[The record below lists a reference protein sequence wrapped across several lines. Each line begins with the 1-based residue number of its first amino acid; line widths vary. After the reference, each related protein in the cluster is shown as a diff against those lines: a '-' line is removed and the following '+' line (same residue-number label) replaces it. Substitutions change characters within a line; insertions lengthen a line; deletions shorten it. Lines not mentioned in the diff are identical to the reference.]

1 MKEINKFFYKITF
14 LIFFVFS
21 AQAESKVLS
30 IGNSEAKVTIKVFS
44 SLTCPHCANFH
55 SNIYEMLKKDYID
68 RGLVKFEHHAF
79 PLDLAALNAE
89 IIVRCQ
95 DNNNKKFELLT
106 EIYKKQTTWAV
117 GSDIKKINELI
128 KKIGVNFNL
137 SNEKMDTCLENDTVQ
152 DEILEQRIE
161 AQKEYKIES
170 TPTIIINEKK
180 YSGKINYKEF
190 KKNIDKKLSMNFKQL
205 EITGFKSFSEKT
217 TFFIEKGLTGIVG
230 PNGCGKSNIVESLR
244 WCMGE
249 NSAKSMRGSG
259 MEDVIFSGTSNRPSK
274 NISEVSLLLDN
285 QNKEG
290 PAQYEEFD
298 EISIKRKIEKDK
310 GSKYYINDKEVRARD
325 VQTFFADLST
335 GAHSPSLISQ
345 GRIGQLVTAKPIERK
360 SILEEAAGISGIHA
374 RRQEAETRLNAAENN
389 LKRADELKK
398 QQQKQLDNLKKQ
410 AEEATRYKEISG
422 EIKQIEAGLYFLKI
436 SEIEK
441 DKKQILE
448 KLSELDDEI
457 SAISID
463 FNHNNTLLEEENK
476 KLSPLR
482 DKKMESAAKLQK
494 LNLDMENLVE
504 EESRVKSLQDK
515 LEKSIKTIE
524 SDLERE
530 RSISLDADLNEKRL
544 SEEKDALLK
553 TENELLTVETNSTKE
568 LKESKNLLDGLQ
580 SQLDS
585 MLDQIEKDI
594 DEDKKLLKETFREL
608 KQLVKKIT
616 SSQEEYAEK
625 YGKDRSIQ
633 SDSIKRKERIKNI
646 DVELKN
652 WRNLK
657 SNSEK
662 MNSELS
668 NRKNKLFLELNDNQK
683 NPERIAT
690 SKGQNLQNLENT
702 KKRNEEIENE
712 LIAAE
717 KKYNLINQNL
727 KEIQIKLSDLKE
739 NKARNEAT
747 VEGIENRKKDLLH
760 SVKNELNINDEA
772 SLLPQSDL
780 NNISPNDLPT
790 LEEQSQK
797 VEKAKKKRES
807 LGSVNLRADEETKKY
822 ETEIK
827 KMEDDRADL
836 FSAIVKL
843 KSSIDELNQKGR
855 ERLLEAFTKVNRK
868 FNEVYTKLFNG
879 GTAKIELVDSDDP
892 LEAGLEMYVSPPG
905 KRLQSISLLS
915 GGEQALTAMSLV
927 FAVFLV
933 NPSPIC
939 VLDEVDA
946 PLDDANVTRFCSLL
960 DELTK
965 ITKTKFI
972 IITHHALTMSR
983 MHRLYGVTM
992 AEQGVSQLVSVDL
1005 QKAEELVA

>member
-1 MKEINKFFYKITF
+1 MK
-14 LIFFVFS
+14 
-21 AQAESKVLS
+21 
-30 IGNSEAKVTIKVFS
+30 
-44 SLTCPHCANFH
+44 
-55 SNIYEMLKKDYID
+55 
-68 RGLVKFEHHAF
+68 
-79 PLDLAALNAE
+79 
-89 IIVRCQ
+89 
-95 DNNNKKFELLT
+95 
-106 EIYKKQTTWAV
+106 
-117 GSDIKKINELI
+117 
-128 KKIGVNFNL
+128 
-137 SNEKMDTCLENDTVQ
+137 
-152 DEILEQRIE
+152 
-161 AQKEYKIES
+161 
-170 TPTIIINEKK
+170 
-180 YSGKINYKEF
+180 
-190 KKNIDKKLSMNFKQL
+190 FKQL
-205 EITGFKSFSEKT
+205 DITGFKSFSEKT
-217 TFFIEKGLTGIVG
+217 TFLIEDGLTGVVG
-230 PNGCGKSNIVESLR
+230 PNGCGKSNIVEALR

-259 MEDVIFSGTSNRPSK
+259 MEDVIFSGTSNRSSK
-274 NISEVSLLLDN
+274 NISEVTLLLDN

-290 PAQYEEFD
+290 PAQYKEFD
-298 EISIKRKIEKDK
+298 EIYIKRKIEKDK
-310 GSKYYINDKEVRARD
+310 GSKYFINDKEVRARD

-360 SILEEAAGISGIHA
+360 AVLEEAAGISGIHA

-389 LKRADELKK
+389 LKRADELRK

-410 AEEATRYKEISG
+410 AEEATKYKEISR
-422 EIKQIEAGLYFLKI
+422 EIKRVEAGLYYLKI
-436 SEIEK
+436 REIEK
-441 DKKQILE
+441 DKEKITE

-457 SAISID
+457 SALNID
-463 FNHNNTLLEEENK
+463 FNHNNTLLEEETK
-476 KLSPLR
+476 KLTPLR
-482 DKKMESAAKLQK
+482 DRKMESAASLQK
-494 LNLDMENLVE
+494 LNLDMSNLVE
-504 EESRVKSLQDK
+504 EEVRVKSLQEK

-530 RSISLDADLNEKRL
+530 KSISLDADLNEKRI
-544 SEEKDALLK
+544 SKEKDELLK
-553 TENELLTVETNSTKE
+553 TENKLLDVETSSSKE
-568 LKESKNLLDGLQ
+568 LKHSKK
-580 SQLDS
+580 QLDDLQTKLS
-585 MLDQIEKDI
+585 KMLDQIEKDI
-594 DEDKKLLKETFREL
+594 DDDKKLSKKTFGELREL
-608 KQLVKKIT
+608 VKSIT

-625 YGKDRSIQ
+625 FGKDKSIQ

-646 DVELKN
+646 DVELEN
-652 WRNLK
+652 WRNLRT
-657 SNSEK
+657 NSEK
-662 MNSELS
+662 MRLELTARKDKLKSEL
-668 NRKNKLFLELNDNQK
+668 NENQK

-712 LIAAE
+712 LIE
-717 KKYNLINQNL
+717 SERKYNAINENIKELQL
-727 KEIQIKLSDLKE
+727 KLFNLKE

-747 VEGIENRKKDLLH
+747 VEGIENRKKDLLF
-760 SVKNELNINDEA
+760 SVKKELNINNEE
-772 SLLPQSDL
+772 SILSQSDL
-780 NNISPNDLPT
+780 NNVSPKELPS
-790 LEEQSQK
+790 LDSQTQKIEK
-797 VEKAKKKRES
+797 VKKIRDS
-807 LGSVNLRADEETKKY
+807 LGAVNLRADEETKKY

-836 FSAIVKL
+836 YSAIIKL
-843 KSSIDELNQKGR
+843 KTSIDELNQKGR

-879 GTAKIELVDSDDP
+879 GTAKIELVDSEDP

-905 KRLQSISLLS
+905 KRLQSITLLS
-915 GGEQALTAMSLV
+915 GGEQALTALSLI

-946 PLDDANVTRFCSLL
+946 PLDDANVTRFCALL

-972 IITHHALTMSR
+972 IITHHALSMSR

>member
-1 MKEINKFFYKITF
+1 
-14 LIFFVFS
+14 
-21 AQAESKVLS
+21 
-30 IGNSEAKVTIKVFS
+30 
-44 SLTCPHCANFH
+44 
-55 SNIYEMLKKDYID
+55 
-68 RGLVKFEHHAF
+68 
-79 PLDLAALNAE
+79 
-89 IIVRCQ
+89 
-95 DNNNKKFELLT
+95 
-106 EIYKKQTTWAV
+106 
-117 GSDIKKINELI
+117 
-128 KKIGVNFNL
+128 
-137 SNEKMDTCLENDTVQ
+137 
-152 DEILEQRIE
+152 
-161 AQKEYKIES
+161 
-170 TPTIIINEKK
+170 
-180 YSGKINYKEF
+180 
-190 KKNIDKKLSMNFKQL
+190 MNFKQL

-310 GSKYYINDKEVRARD
+310 GSKYYINNKEVRARD

-668 NRKNKLFLELNDNQK
+668 SRKNKLFLELNDNQK

-797 VEKAKKKRES
+797 V
-807 LGSVNLRADEETKKY
+807 
-822 ETEIK
+822 
-827 KMEDDRADL
+827 
-836 FSAIVKL
+836 
-843 KSSIDELNQKGR
+843 
-855 ERLLEAFTKVNRK
+855 
-868 FNEVYTKLFNG
+868 
-879 GTAKIELVDSDDP
+879 
-892 LEAGLEMYVSPPG
+892 
-905 KRLQSISLLS
+905 
-915 GGEQALTAMSLV
+915 
-927 FAVFLV
+927 
-933 NPSPIC
+933 
-939 VLDEVDA
+939 
-946 PLDDANVTRFCSLL
+946 
-960 DELTK
+960 
-965 ITKTKFI
+965 
-972 IITHHALTMSR
+972 
-983 MHRLYGVTM
+983 
-992 AEQGVSQLVSVDL
+992 
-1005 QKAEELVA
+1005 

>member
-1 MKEINKFFYKITF
+1 
-14 LIFFVFS
+14 
-21 AQAESKVLS
+21 
-30 IGNSEAKVTIKVFS
+30 
-44 SLTCPHCANFH
+44 
-55 SNIYEMLKKDYID
+55 
-68 RGLVKFEHHAF
+68 
-79 PLDLAALNAE
+79 
-89 IIVRCQ
+89 
-95 DNNNKKFELLT
+95 
-106 EIYKKQTTWAV
+106 
-117 GSDIKKINELI
+117 
-128 KKIGVNFNL
+128 
-137 SNEKMDTCLENDTVQ
+137 
-152 DEILEQRIE
+152 
-161 AQKEYKIES
+161 
-170 TPTIIINEKK
+170 
-180 YSGKINYKEF
+180 
-190 KKNIDKKLSMNFKQL
+190 MNFKQL

-310 GSKYYINDKEVRARD
+310 GSKYYINNKEVRARD

-568 LKESKNLLDGLQ
+568 LKESKNLLEGLQ

-616 SSQEEYAEK
+616 SSQEDYAEK

-668 NRKNKLFLELNDNQK
+668 SRKNKLFLELNDNQK

-690 SKGQNLQNLENT
+690 MKGQNLQNLENT

>member
-1 MKEINKFFYKITF
+1 MK
-14 LIFFVFS
+14 
-21 AQAESKVLS
+21 
-30 IGNSEAKVTIKVFS
+30 
-44 SLTCPHCANFH
+44 
-55 SNIYEMLKKDYID
+55 
-68 RGLVKFEHHAF
+68 
-79 PLDLAALNAE
+79 
-89 IIVRCQ
+89 
-95 DNNNKKFELLT
+95 
-106 EIYKKQTTWAV
+106 
-117 GSDIKKINELI
+117 
-128 KKIGVNFNL
+128 
-137 SNEKMDTCLENDTVQ
+137 
-152 DEILEQRIE
+152 
-161 AQKEYKIES
+161 
-170 TPTIIINEKK
+170 
-180 YSGKINYKEF
+180 
-190 KKNIDKKLSMNFKQL
+190 FKQL
-205 EITGFKSFSEKT
+205 DITGFKSFSEKT
-217 TFFIEKGLTGIVG
+217 TFLIEDGLTGIVG

-259 MEDVIFSGTSNRPSK
+259 MEDIIFSGTSNRSSK
-274 NISEVSLLLDN
+274 NISEVTLLLDN
-285 QNKEG
+285 HNKEG
-290 PAQYEEFD
+290 PAQFREFD
-298 EISIKRKIEKDK
+298 EVAIRRKIEKDK

-345 GRIGQLVTAKPIERK
+345 GKIGQIVTSKPIERK

-410 AEEATRYKEISG
+410 AEEATRYKEISR
-422 EIKQIEAGLYFLKI
+422 EIKKVEAGLYYLKI
-436 SEIEK
+436 RDIEK
-441 DKKQILE
+441 DKKQIID
-448 KLSELDDEI
+448 KLSELEDEI
-457 SAISID
+457 SAINID
-463 FNHNNTLLEEENK
+463 FNHNNSLLEEENK
-476 KLSPLR
+476 KLAPLR
-482 DKKMESAAKLQK
+482 DKKMESAASLQK
-494 LNLDMENLVE
+494 LNLDMSSLIDE
-504 EESRVKSLQDK
+504 EVRVKSLQEK

-530 RSISLDADLNEKRL
+530 KSISLDADLNEKRI
-544 SEEKDALLK
+544 SKEKEELLK
-553 TENELLTVETNSTKE
+553 TENELLKVESASSNE
-568 LKESKNLLDGLQ
+568 LKESKYKLESLQ
-580 SQLDS
+580 IQLDEI
-585 MLDQIEKDI
+585 LDKIEKDI
-594 DEDKKLLKETFREL
+594 DENKKLTKKIFTEL
-608 KQLVKKIT
+608 KQLVKRIT
-616 SSQEEYAEK
+616 NSQEEYAEK
-625 YGKDRSIQ
+625 YGKDKSIQ

-646 DVELKN
+646 DVELEN
-652 WRNLK
+652 WRSLK
-657 SNSEK
+657 INSEK
-662 MNSELS
+662 MISELNS
-668 NRKNKLFLELNDNQK
+668 RKNKIYLELSENQK

-690 SKGQNLQNLENT
+690 LKGQNLQNLENT

-712 LIAAE
+712 ILEAE
-717 KKYNLINQNL
+717 KKYNFINQNI
-727 KEIQIKLSDLKE
+727 KETQAKLFELKE

-747 VEGIENRKKDLLH
+747 VDGIENRKKDLLY
-760 SVKNELNINDEA
+760 SVQSELNIKNENEI
-772 SLLPQSDL
+772 LPQSDL
-780 NNISPNDLPT
+780 SQVSSDNLPT

-797 VEKAKKKRES
+797 SLKVKKQRES

-822 ETEIK
+822 ENEIK

-836 FSAIVKL
+836 YSAIVKL
-843 KSSIDELNQKGR
+843 KTSIDELNQKGR
-855 ERLLEAFTKVNRK
+855 ERLLDAYTKVNRK

-892 LEAGLEMYVSPPG
+892 LEAGLEMFVSPPG
-905 KRLQSISLLS
+905 KRLQSITLLS
-915 GGEQALTAMSLV
+915 GGEQALTALSLI

-946 PLDDANVTRFCSLL
+946 PLDDANVTRFCGLL